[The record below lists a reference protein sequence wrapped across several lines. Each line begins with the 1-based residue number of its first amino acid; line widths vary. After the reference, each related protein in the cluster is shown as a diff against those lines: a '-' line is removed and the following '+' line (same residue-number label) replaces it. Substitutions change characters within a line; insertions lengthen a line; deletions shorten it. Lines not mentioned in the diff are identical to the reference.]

1 MNNFAHANK
10 RSLGNSQEEA
20 AAAYLIER
28 GYQIIERNYLLRG
41 GEIDIIA
48 KDGETL
54 CFVEVRS
61 RKNADLGHP
70 LASVTLSKQRH
81 LVRAAKHY
89 LMTHPGLDCPMR
101 FDVVGIVL
109 NPYEITLVQNAFYAE

>member
-1 MNNFAHANK
+1 MNYPSAN
-10 RSLGNSQEEA
+10 RRALGSSQEEA
-20 AAAYLIER
+20 AVQYLAER
-28 GYQIIERNYLLRG
+28 GYTVIERNYNIRG

-70 LASVTLSKQRH
+70 LASVTRGKQLH

-89 LMTHPGLDCPMR
+89 LMTHPDLECPMR